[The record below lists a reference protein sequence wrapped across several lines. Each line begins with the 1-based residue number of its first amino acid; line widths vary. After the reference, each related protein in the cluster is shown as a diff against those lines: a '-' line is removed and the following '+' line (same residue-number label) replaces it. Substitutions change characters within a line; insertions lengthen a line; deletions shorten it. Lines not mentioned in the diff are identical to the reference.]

1 MEQRMQVGRYGERNI
16 AEEQTERLK
25 IRFLCS
31 ISKKQPHS
39 GSKAVTLV
47 EITQCFKAKNNKYNF
62 AVYFCHVES

>member
-1 MEQRMQVGRYGERNI
+1 VEQRMQVGRYGEINI

-25 IRFLCS
+25 IRFLRS
-31 ISKKQPHS
+31 ISKKQPHN
-39 GSKAVTLV
+39 GSIELTSV